1 MNVRSDLR
9 AIISDVSKGD
19 MDAFG
24 ELYDAL
30 SDRVFNYART
40 ITRNKEMAEDIR
52 KNF

>member
-1 MNVRSDLR
+1 MNVRSEIY

-40 ITRNKEMAEDIR
+40 IIMRHSSKGIE
-52 KNF
+52 KGQG